1 MIPSVSDL
9 SERQHVV
16 GLSLTQLALRRLRRD
31 YLTIAALV
39 VLLLMTALAV
49 LAPVISDLLNVDPTT
64 PGGVEDQLLSI
75 GAEGHLLGTDVVGR
89 DHLSRLLYG
98 GRVSLGI
105 AFASALLS
113 LGVGTSLGLITGY
126 YQGTALGWIDD
137 LMTWFVTTLNSIPS
151 LYMLILLAAFL
162 RPNETTLILVLSL
175 YSWTF
180 TMRLVRGQ
188 TLSLR
193 EAEYIVAARAMG
205 SGPLRNMFT
214 HILPNVF
221 SVLVIDLA
229 SNIGSLIL
237 VESSLSYLNL
247 GVRDPTPS
255 WGNMLSNAQSLFRTG
270 PHLVILP
277 GALIVITV
285 LCLYLIGD
293 GLRDAFD
300 PQASKKNV

>member
-1 MIPSVSDL
+1 
-9 SERQHVV
+9 VV

-31 YLTIAALV
+31 YLTLGALV
-39 VLLLMTALAV
+39 VLLLLTVLAV
-49 LAPVISDLLNVDPTT
+49 FAPVISDLLNVDPTS
-64 PGGVEDQLLSI
+64 PGGVEDQLLPI

-113 LGVGTSLGLITGY
+113 LFVGTSLGLITGY
-126 YQGTALGWIDD
+126 YQGTSLGWIDD
-137 LMTWFVTTLNSIPS
+137 FMTWFVTTLNSIPS

-255 WGNMLSNAQSLFRTG
+255 WGNMLSNTQSLFRTG